1 MNFMQIA
8 FLSIH
13 LKLITCITYF
23 ADAILNY
30 YLIELIVN
38 LIAAMQ

>member
-8 FLSIH
+8 FH